1 MIIPIDKPITN
12 QLAKITNSIVLSGSN
27 FHPPHIGLAISG
39 QYFSCSANKVK
50 AGISFQKLFNN
61 IKRKNFKIII
71 AELNFRPD
79 YSLAKEVFESYGV
92 LNENK
97 TCLSPVKKT
106 IEATLNKKITSDFV
120 FELLPFLDQENLI
133 KNYSHFGL
141 DDEIVDDQFQLLE
154 YSQTDI
160 QSCIKILQ
168 NTNDK

>member
-1 MIIPIDKPITN
+1 
-12 QLAKITNSIVLSGSN
+12 
-27 FHPPHIGLAISG
+27 
-39 QYFSCSANKVK
+39 
-50 AGISFQKLFNN
+50 
-61 IKRKNFKIII
+61 
-71 AELNFRPD
+71 
-79 YSLAKEVFESYGV
+79 VFESYGV